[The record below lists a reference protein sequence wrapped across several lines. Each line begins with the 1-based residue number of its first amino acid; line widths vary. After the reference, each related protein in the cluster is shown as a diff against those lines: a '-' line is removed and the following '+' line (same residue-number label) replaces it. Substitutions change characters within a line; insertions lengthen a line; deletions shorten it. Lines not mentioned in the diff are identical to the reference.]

1 MNLIFYSGGN
11 TRENRRLARE
21 VATALAGK
29 SGPVVAF
36 VPSEGDSADED
47 YRAFKRGLVGQ
58 GIKRFRC
65 IPVDRPLSARQQ
77 EELLS
82 ADAIFLGGGN
92 TYYFLHHLRKQKLLA
107 KLRNYAKKG
116 GVLMGLSAGS
126 ILMTPSIMTAAVPSV
141 DCDDNDIGL
150 KDLRA
155 MKLVPFEFSPHYYRS
170 AAVDRELKEY
180 SKTLPHP
187 IYACKDGQGVVVKNG
202 AIHFVGRVAVFHRG
216 TKSLS
221 LK

>member
-11 TRENRRLARE
+11 TRENRPLAKE
-21 VATALAGK
+21 VAAALAGK
-29 SGPVVAF
+29 AGAVVAF

-47 YRAFKRGLVGQ
+47 YRAFKRGLKGH
-58 GIKRFRC
+58 GIKKFRC
-65 IPVDRPLSARQQ
+65 IAVDKPLSASRQK
-77 EELLS
+77 ELLE

-107 KLRNYAKKG
+107 KLKAYAKKG
-116 GVLMGLSAGS
+116 GLLMGLSAGS
-126 ILMTPSIMTAAVPSV
+126 ILMTPSIMTAAVPSE
-141 DCDDNDIGL
+141 DSDDNDIGL

-170 AAVDRELKEY
+170 AKVDRELKEY

-187 IYACKDGQGVVVKNG
+187 IYACKDGQGVVVKDG
-202 AIHFVGRVAVFHRG
+202 AIHFIGRVAVFRKG
-216 TKSLS
+216 TKSLI